1 MSKLLQGTFLILLGC
16 VFLLVNLGYVSWD
29 VVAELAELWPL
40 LLVAW
45 GITLMTRGTKVSFLG
60 FLGPLLLVL
69 ALVYVFWGNYR
80 GAARDIETV
89 TASQE
94 LTDVDEARVTLR
106 FAGGKLTVSPG
117 DALNLVEAQMDYRA
131 DTSRPRLTYS
141 EEDGFGRA
149 VLRRTGSTHAG
160 PGMGN
165 TWDVRLTDQIPLE
178 LRLVAEGS
186 NCNLDLSGL
195 QITDVEVTAGASNVV
210 VRFGRGD
217 MDAHVRIDAGVSL
230 VRLEVPKQYGLRML
244 LNCGLCFKYLPDGMK
259 KRAGGG
265 GAYYSKNYDTA
276 PYKMDLDVEGG
287 VSKISIE
294 HY

>member
-16 VFLLVNLGYVSWD
+16 VFLLVNLGYASWD

-45 GITLMTRGTKVSFLG
+45 GITLMTKGTKVSFLG

-69 ALVYVFWGNYR
+69 ALVYVLWGSYR
-80 GAARDIETV
+80 GADREIRRI

-106 FAGGKLTVSPG
+106 FAGGKLAVSPG
-117 DALNLVEAQMDYRA
+117 DAMNLVEAEMDYRA
-131 DTSRPRLTYS
+131 DTSRPRLIYS
-141 EEDGFGRA
+141 EEGGLGRA
-149 VLRRTGSTHAG
+149 VLRRTGSTRAG

-165 TWDVRLTDQIPLE
+165 RWDVRLTDRIPLE
-178 LRLVAEGS
+178 LRLITEGS

-195 QITDVEVTAGASNVV
+195 RITDVEVTAGASNVV

-217 MDAHVRIDAGVSL
+217 ADARVKVDAGVSL
-230 VRLEVPKQYGLRML
+230 VRLEIPKQYGLRML
-244 LNCGLCFKYLPDGMK
+244 VDCGLCFKYLPDGMK
-259 KRAGGG
+259 KRDGGG

-276 PYKMDLDVEGG
+276 PHKMDLEVEGG
-287 VSKISIE
+287 VSKLSIA